1 MSKTRAR
8 VGIRGSQFASAL
20 AAASLLLCG
29 CASEK
34 PMEKPR
40 TSVRVVPVSTSGAA
54 GGTRYSAT
62 VTPKAQVNLVFKSGG
77 YVESITQRTG
87 ADGRVRP
94 LEAGDKVAEGEV
106 LAKVRESDYT
116 DRVTQA
122 AAQVAQA
129 KAAFEKSHLDFER
142 ASNLYSSNSITKAQF
157 DAAKATD
164 DANNAALKNVQAA
177 LSQAQTALSDSTLRS
192 PMNGVV
198 VERDIEVGTLAGPG
212 APAFVIAD
220 TRVVK
225 VVFGVPDTAVQRIH
239 LGDAQRI
246 STLTLAGEITG
257 RVTSISPSADSKSRV
272 FSVEVSIGNTDN
284 RLKPGMIATLAIGNE
299 KAAAQAAAAVVVPLS
314 AVVRSSK
321 NGGEFA
327 VFVIAQDAGN
337 AVARERDVKVGE
349 TIGNNI
355 AVLQGL
361 RQGEQVVSAGATEI
375 RDGEKV
381 SVL

>member
-1 MSKTRAR
+1 M
-8 VGIRGSQFASAL
+8 
-20 AAASLLLCG
+20 AAVSLLLWG
-29 CASEK
+29 CSSEK

-40 TSVRVVPVSTSGAA
+40 TPVRVVPVSTSGVA
-54 GGTRYSAT
+54 GGTRYSAS
-62 VTPKAQVNLVFKSGG
+62 VTPNAQVNLVFKSGG

-94 LEAGDKVAEGEV
+94 LEAGDKVSAGEV
-106 LAKVRESDYT
+106 LAKIRESDFT

-129 KAAFEKSHLDFER
+129 KTTYDKAHLDFER
-142 ASNLYSSNSITKAQF
+142 ASNLYSSNSLTKAQF
-157 DAAKATD
+157 DAAKAAD
-164 DANNAALKNVQAA
+164 DANNAALKNAQAA
-177 LSQAQTALSDSTLRS
+177 MSQAQTALSDSTLRS

-212 APAFVIAD
+212 ATAFVIAD

-225 VVFGVPDTAVQRIH
+225 VVFGVPDTAIQRIH
-239 LGDAQRI
+239 LGDSQQI
-246 STLTLAGEITG
+246 STLTLPGEITG
-257 RVTSISPSADSKSRV
+257 RVTSISPSADPKSRV
-272 FSVEVSIGNTDN
+272 FSVEVSIGNGDN
-284 RLKPGMIATLAIGNE
+284 RLKPGMIATLALGNA
-299 KAAAQAAAAVVVPLS
+299 KAAAQAAAVVVVPLS
-314 AVVRSSK
+314 AVVRSSRT
-321 NGGEFA
+321 GGEFA

-337 AVARERDVKVGE
+337 AVVRERDVKVGE

-361 RQGEQVVSAGATEI
+361 QQGEQVVSAGATEI